1 MKTSIKANTLVSY
14 LRAATKKDM
23 QPVNGNP
30 DINMVTCH
38 RLCVK
43 YGLTDEQA
51 DRLTILLFFEINVKK
66 LEQEIEKLSNDLI
79 QLDKEWIQASEEREK
94 QWEQYANDME
104 AWIASMPKQPEQPSQ
119 IASPSLKDMSYEEAY
134 WEAHKAVRRFTEVA
148 DYLDEIAVT
157 KEEISNA
164 KAMLNIVVD
173 IDVDFC
179 DYVAHL
185 HPELY
190 SDDEMAF
197 DEELVRLSTLRT
209 VEYDREKW
217 ERQME
222 AARKNTIKN
231 FGHLPE
237 YRNSDIEEAQIEE
250 VATTDTLAAD
260 NIKANNNTWSEEQ
273 YKAVKAE
280 AEAKGLDTTDLLP
293 F

>member
-1 MKTSIKANTLVSY
+1 MRTVKTNDLIPFINAICKQKIQAVANNPEVSIYQAEKLCDKY
-14 LRAATKKDM
+14 KMDAATK
-23 QPVNGNP
+23 N
-30 DINMVTCH
+30 
-38 RLCVK
+38 
-43 YGLTDEQA
+43 E
-51 DRLTILLFFEINVKK
+51 LLAYLYLGVSNKALKK
-66 LEQEIEKLSNDLI
+66 RVEELEKQLI